1 MTTKLRGDDAVVV
14 GMEDLAYH
22 LCTIAQ
28 RAGDKIKEIRL
39 TFSDEDLKIKGD
51 GSPVTIA
58 DISAHEVIIEALSL
72 SVSYTHLTLPTKASV

>member
-1 MTTKLRGDDAVVV
+1 MRTKLRGDGAVAVD
-14 GMEDLAYH
+14 MEDLAYH

-39 TFSDEDLKIKGD
+39 TFSDEDFSIKGD

-58 DISAHEVIIEALSL
+58 DT
-72 SVSYTHLTLPTKASV
+72 VSYTHLTLPTT